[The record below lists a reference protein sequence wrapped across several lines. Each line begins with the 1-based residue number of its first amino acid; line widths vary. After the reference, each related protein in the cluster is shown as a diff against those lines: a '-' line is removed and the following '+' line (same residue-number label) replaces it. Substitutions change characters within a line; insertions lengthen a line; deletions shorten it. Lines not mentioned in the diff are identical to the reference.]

1 MNQFRETTV
10 NIMAILNY
18 DELQTKV
25 WHYKTAVY
33 YQNTLTIK
41 RLFDKYLAA
50 INVYKNRLRF
60 KCPVSL
66 MRIVNTN

>member
-1 MNQFRETTV
+1 MQNSLQIYKKNHLKLKKNTIEMNQFRETTV

-33 YQNTLTIK
+33 YQNTLTI
-41 RLFDKYLAA
+41 RRFFDK
-50 INVYKNRLRF
+50 
-60 KCPVSL
+60 
-66 MRIVNTN
+66 